1 MPILAYLVAMVW
13 FCVWLVSAVFVF
25 SIGTPEPRQDYEFL
39 TEMKWDEN
47 TRNIAFYQIFML
59 FWINAFIMGMSQFV
73 IGASACI
80 WYFEVNSDTGGKG
93 VVGRAMWWG
102 FRYHMGSVA
111 FGAFLIAVCQ
121 MLRFLFEYYRRKIQS
136 LPKNPVVKCLLC
148 YTAYLLW
155 LLEKCVKFITKNAY
169 IQVALANTFFCKAAW
184 NAFALILLNVARFGW
199 LHTIGSIL
207 NWFGVC
213 LVAGLNGFG
222 AYIALTKLDEFK
234 ETVTQPLI
242 PAIIVVLMSF
252 IIVKAFLSIFSY
264 SLDAILQAF
273 LLDEQLGFGGT
284 ARPDNM

>member
-1 MPILAYLVAMVW
+1 
-13 FCVWLVSAVFVF
+13 
-25 SIGTPEPRQDYEFL
+25 
-39 TEMKWDEN
+39 MKWDEN

-136 LPKNPVVKCLLC
+136 LPKNPVVTCLLC

-284 ARPDNM
+284 ARPDDMSKFKTNLEKNAK